1 MTERGYDLIVV
12 GGGTA
17 GCVIAARASED
28 PGRRVLLIEAGP
40 DPDPLPAVVTDPKRQ
55 TELVLESPYVRMYDV
70 ERDDGS
76 SFPLLSGRI
85 MGGGSSVNN
94 LVVVRPMRIDFDAWE
109 RFGGR
114 AWSYDA
120 LLPVMMAVETD
131 RDFADSPI
139 HGASGPLILHR
150 PFHLDDPADPPV
162 AALREAAHAFGLP
175 DCPDLNV
182 PEPFGICA
190 SPYNQVAGR
199 RQSVA
204 VAWLDPA
211 RGRSNLDIRA
221 DTTVARLVLDGNRVR
236 GVEIAE
242 AGGTTEVIEADEVVL
257 SAGAF
262 HSPQLLL
269 LSGIGAPAALDPHGI
284 AVRHRLDGVG
294 ENYQDHAVVY
304 VTFAGTSELR
314 EDYVIPKVRLIAQSS
329 ERLDHPDLHV
339 FMRPS
344 IRMPGMAPML
354 PVSLHLLEQ
363 RSRGRVGLASTD
375 PEDLPTVDPG
385 LLRHPDDVQA
395 LVDGIDL
402 VHRITRHPALAAF
415 YGELVMPETRG
426 RWREHVL
433 TAYDTY
439 HHAVGTCRIGPA
451 GDPGA
456 VVDPDLRVHGLDNLR
471 VADASVLPTV
481 PHANTNL
488 AAILVGEIAARR
500 IAGERE
506 IAAPRAAAGAAG
518 AAATGG

>member
-1 MTERGYDLIVV
+1 MDDRGYDLIVV
-12 GGGTA
+12 GAGSA
-17 GCVIAARASED
+17 GCVVAARASED

-40 DPDPLPAVVTDPKRQ
+40 DPDPVPDVVSDPKRQ

-85 MGGGSSVNN
+85 VGGGSSVNN
-94 LVVVRPMRIDFDAWE
+94 LVVVRPMRRDFDAWAT
-109 RFGGR
+109 FGGA

-120 LLPVMMAVETD
+120 LLPLMRAIETD

-139 HGASGPLILHR
+139 HGSSGPLVLHR
-150 PFHLDDPADPPV
+150 PFRLDDPADPPV

-182 PEPFGICA
+182 PEPYGICA
-190 SPYNQVAGR
+190 SPYNLVDGR

-204 VAWLDPA
+204 VAYLDPA
-211 RGRSNLDIRA
+211 RRRPNLEIRA
-221 DTTVARLVLDGNRVR
+221 DTTVTRLILDGTRVR
-236 GVEIAE
+236 GVEVAT
-242 AGGTTEVIEADEVVL
+242 GGTTAVIEADEVVL
-257 SAGAF
+257 AAGAF

-269 LSGIGAPAALDPHGI
+269 LSGIGAPDALAPHGI
-284 AVRHRLDGVG
+284 AVKHRLDGVG

-314 EDYVIPKVRLIAQSS
+314 EDYVIPKVRLIARSS
-329 ERLDHPDLHV
+329 DRLDHPDLHV

-344 IRMPGMAPML
+344 IRMPGMPPML

-363 RSRGRVGLASTD
+363 RSRGRVGLASAD
-375 PEDLPTVDPG
+375 PEDLPTVEPG
-385 LLRHPDDVQA
+385 LLRDPDDVQA
-395 LVDGIDL
+395 LVDGIDFVNRL
-402 VHRITRHPALAAF
+402 AHHPALAAF
-415 YGELVMPETRG
+415 YGELVMPDSPDH
-426 RWREHVL
+426 WREHVL

-439 HHAVGTCRIGPA
+439 HHAVGTCRLGPA

-456 VVDPDLRVHGLDNLR
+456 VVDPDLRVHGLDNLM

-488 AAILVGEIAARR
+488 AAILVGEVAARVLSAPTATR
-500 IAGERE
+500 ER
-506 IAAPRAAAGAAG
+506 RGLRVDRSAAAAR
-518 AAATGG
+518 

>member
-1 MTERGYDLIVV
+1 VSAHYDLIVV

-17 GCVIAARASED
+17 GCVVAARASED
-28 PGRRVLLIEAGP
+28 PARRVLLIEAGP
-40 DPDPLPAVVTDPKRQ
+40 DPDPLPGVVTDPKRQ

-94 LVVVRPMRIDFDAWE
+94 LVVVRPMRRDFDAWATY
-109 RFGGR
+109 GGP

-120 LLPVMMAVETD
+120 LLPVMRDIETD
-131 RDFADSPI
+131 QDFADSPI
-139 HGASGPLILHR
+139 HGSSGPLILHR
-150 PFHLDDPADPPV
+150 PFRLDDPADPPV

-182 PEPFGICA
+182 PEPYGICA
-190 SPYNQVAGR
+190 SPYNQVDGR
-199 RQSVA
+199 RQSTA
-204 VAWLDPA
+204 VAYLDPA
-211 RGRSNLDIRA
+211 RERPNLEIRA
-221 DTTVARLVLDGNRVR
+221 DTTVTRLVLDGSRVR
-236 GVEIAE
+236 GVETAS
-242 AGGTTEVIEADEVVL
+242 GGTTTVIEADEVVL
-257 SAGAF
+257 AAGAF

-269 LSGIGAPAALDPHGI
+269 LSGIGSPEALAPHGI
-284 AVRHRLDGVG
+284 ALRHRLDGVG

-314 EDYVIPKVRLIAQSS
+314 EDYVIPKVRLIAKSS
-329 ERLDHPDLHV
+329 DALDHPDLHI

-344 IRMPGMAPML
+344 IRMAGMPPML

-363 RSRGRVGLASTD
+363 RTRGRVGLASAD

-385 LLRHPDDVQA
+385 LLRDPDDVQA

-402 VHRITRHPALAAF
+402 VHRLTRHPALAAF
-415 YGELVMPETRG
+415 YGELVMPDAPEH
-426 RWREHVL
+426 WREHVL

-456 VVDPDLRVHGLDNLR
+456 VVDAELRVHGIDNLR
-471 VADASVLPTV
+471 IADASVLPTV

-488 AAILVGEIAARR
+488 AAILVGEIAARLLT
-500 IAGERE
+500 
-506 IAAPRAAAGAAG
+506 AARSTAASR
-518 AAATGG
+518 

>member
-1 MTERGYDLIVV
+1 MTDRGYDLIVV

-17 GCVIAARASED
+17 GCVVAARASED
-28 PGRRVLLIEAGP
+28 PTRRVLLLEAGP
-40 DPDPLPAVVTDPKRQ
+40 DPDPIPEVVTNPKRQ
-55 TELVLESPYVRMYDV
+55 TELVLESDYVRMYDV

-94 LVVVRPMRIDFDAWE
+94 LVVVRPMRIDFDAWAS
-109 RFGGR
+109 FGGP

-120 LLPVMMAVETD
+120 LLPLMKAIETD

-139 HGASGPLILHR
+139 HGSTGPLVLHR
-150 PFHLDDPADPPV
+150 PFRLDDPADPPV
-162 AALREAAHAFGLP
+162 QALREAAHAFGLP

-182 PEPFGICA
+182 PEPLGICA
-190 SPYNQVAGR
+190 SPYNQVDGK
-199 RQSVA
+199 RQSTVVA
-204 VAWLDPA
+204 YLDPA
-211 RGRSNLDIRA
+211 RGRPNLEIRP
-221 DTTVARLVLDGNRVR
+221 DTTVTKLVLDRDRVT
-236 GVEIAE
+236 GVEIADGS
-242 AGGTTEVIEADEVVL
+242 GGTTVIEAAEVVL
-257 SAGAF
+257 AAGAF

-269 LSGIGAPAALDPHGI
+269 LSGIGSPEALAPHGI

-294 ENYQDHAVVY
+294 ANYQDHAVVY
-304 VTFAGTSELR
+304 ITFTGTAELR
-314 EDYVIPKVRLIAQSS
+314 EDYVIPKVRLIAKSS
-329 ERLDHPDLHV
+329 DRLDHPDLHI

-344 IRMPGMAPML
+344 IRMPGVAPML

-363 RSRGRVGLASTD
+363 RTRGRVGLASTD

-385 LLRHPDDVQA
+385 LLRDPDDVGA
-395 LVDGIDL
+395 LVDGIGL
-402 VHRITRHPALAAF
+402 VERLTRHPALAAY
-415 YGELVMPETRG
+415 YGELVMPASRDA
-426 RWREHVL
+426 WREHVL

-451 GDPGA
+451 GDPLA
-456 VVDPDLRVHGLDNLR
+456 VVDPELRVHGLTGLR

-500 IAGERE
+500 LAGVPLDAASVAPS
-506 IAAPRAAAGAAG
+506 AAPVG
-518 AAATGG
+518 

>member
-1 MTERGYDLIVV
+1 MNRHYDLIVV

-17 GCVIAARASED
+17 GCVVAARTSED
-28 PGRRVLLIEAGP
+28 PTRRVLLIEAGP
-40 DPDPLPAVVTDPKRQ
+40 DPDPLPDVVTDPKRQ

-94 LVVVRPMRIDFDAWE
+94 LVVVRPMRRDFDAWAT
-109 RFGGR
+109 FGGP

-120 LLPVMMAVETD
+120 LLPVMKAIETD

-139 HGASGPLILHR
+139 HGSSGPLILHR
-150 PFHLDDPADPPV
+150 PFRLDDPADPPV

-182 PEPFGICA
+182 PEPYGICA
-190 SPYNQVAGR
+190 SPYNQVDGR
-199 RQSVA
+199 RQSTA
-204 VAWLDPA
+204 VAYLDPA
-211 RGRSNLDIRA
+211 RDRPNLEILA
-221 DTTVARLVLDGNRVR
+221 DTTVTRLVLDDDRVR
-236 GVEIAE
+236 GVEIAD
-242 AGGTTEVIEADEVVL
+242 GGATTLIEADEVVL
-257 SAGAF
+257 AAGAF

-269 LSGIGAPAALDPHGI
+269 LSGIGSPDALAPHGI
-284 AVRHRLDGVG
+284 AVQHRLDGVG

-304 VTFAGTSELR
+304 ITFAGTSELR
-314 EDYVIPKVRLIAQSS
+314 EDYVIPKVRLIAKSS
-329 ERLDHPDLHV
+329 EKLDHPDLHV

-363 RSRGRVGLASTD
+363 RTRGRVGLASID

-385 LLRHPDDVQA
+385 LLRDPDDVQA

-402 VHRITRHPALAAF
+402 VHRLTRHPALAAF
-415 YGELVMPETRG
+415 YGELVMPDTREH
-426 RWREHVL
+426 WRDHVL

-456 VVDPDLRVHGLDNLR
+456 VVDAELRVHGLANLR
-471 VADASVLPTV
+471 IADASVLPTV

-488 AAILVGEIAARR
+488 AAILVGEIAGRL
-500 IAGERE
+500 INAGDGAE
-506 IAAPRAAAGAAG
+506 RAAAGRSSAVAR
-518 AAATGG
+518 

>member
-1 MTERGYDLIVV
+1 MNRHYDLIVV

-17 GCVIAARASED
+17 GCVVAARTSED
-28 PGRRVLLIEAGP
+28 PTRRVLLIEAGP
-40 DPDPLPAVVTDPKRQ
+40 DPDPLPDVVTDPKRQ

-94 LVVVRPMRIDFDAWE
+94 LVVVRPMRRDFDAWAT
-109 RFGGR
+109 FGGP

-120 LLPVMMAVETD
+120 LLPVMKAIETD

-139 HGASGPLILHR
+139 HGSSGPLVLHR
-150 PFHLDDPADPPV
+150 PFRLDDPADPPV

-182 PEPFGICA
+182 PEPYGICA
-190 SPYNQVAGR
+190 SPYNQVDGR
-199 RQSVA
+199 RQSTA
-204 VAWLDPA
+204 VAYLDPA
-211 RGRSNLDIRA
+211 RDRPNLEILA
-221 DTTVARLVLDGNRVR
+221 DTTVTRLVLDGDRVR
-236 GVEIAE
+236 GVEIDSDGA
-242 AGGTTEVIEADEVVL
+242 TTLIEADEVVL
-257 SAGAF
+257 AAGAF

-269 LSGIGAPAALDPHGI
+269 LSGIGSPDALAPHGI
-284 AVRHRLDGVG
+284 VVQHRLDGVG

-304 VTFAGTSELR
+304 ITFAGTSELR
-314 EDYVIPKVRLIAQSS
+314 EDYVIPKVRLIAKSS
-329 ERLDHPDLHV
+329 DQLDHPDLHV

-363 RSRGRVGLASTD
+363 RTRGRVGLASSD

-385 LLRHPDDVQA
+385 LLRDPDDVQA

-402 VHRITRHPALAAF
+402 VHRLTRHPALAAF
-415 YGELVMPETRG
+415 YGELVLPVAREH
-426 RWREHVL
+426 WREHVL

-456 VVDPDLRVHGLDNLR
+456 VVDAELRVHGLANLR
-471 VADASVLPTV
+471 IADASVLPTV

-488 AAILVGEIAARR
+488 AAILVGEIAARL
-500 IAGERE
+500 IN
-506 IAAPRAAAGAAG
+506 AADGDARAAAGRSSAVAR
-518 AAATGG
+518 